1 MIEIR
6 FGPGALERVRFAISP
21 LIETM
26 RSVSVLRD
34 PSGQALHLPWVAEAR
49 RATRDLDLRMLTAL
63 QPTGVYSPD
72 FVHPPPS
79 GPLAELEDELQA
91 TPPWQVRAEI
101 ERAYRG
107 RKLPQALEPLV
118 EDPPSGVESLADLLR
133 AYWDRALAPHWPR
146 LRAVLEGDVLYRARR
161 MADGGAQLL
170 FADVHPTLSWSDGI
184 LRIEKPYDETLDLEE
199 RGLLF
204 VPSVFTG
211 PKVVLITDPRWQP
224 SIIYQPRG
232 VGMLWEPDHLC
243 VPEAL
248 AALLGRGRAA
258 VLGALDAPRS
268 TSDLA
273 HTLGISAGGVSQHLR
288 VLREAGL
295 VHGHRVGRTVLY
307 LRSAAGDALV
317 SPAGERP
324 RRAPRAAPAGRRAA

>member
-1 MIEIR
+1 
-6 FGPGALERVRFAISP
+6 
-21 LIETM
+21 
-26 RSVSVLRD
+26 
-34 PSGQALHLPWVAEAR
+34 
-49 RATRDLDLRMLTAL
+49 
-63 QPTGVYSPD
+63 
-72 FVHPPPS
+72 
-79 GPLAELEDELQA
+79 
-91 TPPWQVRAEI
+91 EI

-170 FADVHPTLSWSDGI
+170 FADVHPNLSWSDGI

-232 VGMLWEPDHLC
+232 
-243 VPEAL
+243 
-248 AALLGRGRAA
+248 GRRGACQASRRA
-258 VLGALDAPRS
+258 
-268 TSDLA
+268 TSA
-273 HTLGISAGGVSQHLR
+273 SASSCAGGS
-288 VLREAGL
+288 
-295 VHGHRVGRTVLY
+295 
-307 LRSAAGDALV
+307 
-317 SPAGERP
+317 
-324 RRAPRAAPAGRRAA
+324 

>member
-79 GPLAELEDELQA
+79 GPLAELED
-91 TPPWQVRAEI
+91 
-101 ERAYRG
+101 
-107 RKLPQALEPLV
+107 
-118 EDPPSGVESLADLLR
+118 
-133 AYWDRALAPHWPR
+133 
-146 LRAVLEGDVLYRARR
+146 DVLYRARR
-161 MADGGAQLL
+161 IADGGAQLL

-273 HTLGISAGGVSQHLR
+273 HTLGISAGGGAQHLR
-288 VLREAGL
+288 VQR
-295 VHGHRVGRTVLY
+295 
-307 LRSAAGDALV
+307 
-317 SPAGERP
+317 
-324 RRAPRAAPAGRRAA
+324 